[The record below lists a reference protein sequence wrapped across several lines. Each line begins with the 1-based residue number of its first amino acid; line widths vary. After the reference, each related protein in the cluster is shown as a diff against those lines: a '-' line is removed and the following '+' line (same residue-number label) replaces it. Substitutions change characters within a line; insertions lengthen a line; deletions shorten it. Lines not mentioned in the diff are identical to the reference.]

1 MSGFENT
8 ETAASYD
15 YWCAVWLLS
24 NVIGRR
30 ITVARPFAPVYL
42 NVYAILCAEA
52 GITRKS
58 SAVRA
63 ATTLLREYVE
73 TDPDNIHMSVMS
85 GSITAEKLDAGL
97 AQQTALWG
105 NSHVALSSSELVSL
119 LGRDRAA
126 AYLPGKLTDLYD
138 CPAIHTRS
146 SIARGEVTARDVYL
160 TLLGASTPSW
170 LVRAINPDVV
180 EGGFT
185 SRCLFILED
194 KPKRLVAWP
203 EEDVD
208 VRRTLGLIQSMRK
221 IADDARYVAVRAGGI
236 RLTAVAKRNFTR
248 WYEGRTLQSDAYG
261 ASFQAREDHHI
272 LRLAGILSASD
283 GSWEIDDHHIEYATQ
298 AVLDTKSRGM
308 ALFGSGIAASK
319 TYALVD
325 RIRGTLVQ
333 AGRSGLSQSALSA
346 SVRKHGTLEEQRT
359 ILTIMHEM
367 NLIQKFQLEHD
378 GPGKP
383 TTMWRA
389 TKSMMNNRI
398 IEEVVDLIVPQEV

>member
-8 ETAASYD
+8 ETAESYD

-105 NSHVALSSSELVSL
+105 HSHVALSSSELVSL

-138 CPAIHTRS
+138 CPSVHTRS
-146 SIARGEVTARDVYL
+146 SLARGEVTARNVYL

-203 EEDVD
+203 EEDID

-283 GSWEIDDHHIEYATQ
+283 GSWEIDDHHIEYAT
-298 AVLDTKSRGM
+298 AAILDTKSRGM

-346 SVRKHGTLEEQRT
+346 SVRKHGTLDEQRAV
-359 ILTIMHEM
+359 LTIMHEM
-367 NLIQKFQLEHD
+367 NLIQMFKLEHD

-389 TKSMMNNRI
+389 TKAMMNNRV
-398 IEEVVDLIVPQEV
+398 IEDVVDLIVPQEV